1 MLFIFLKYLIKSE
14 EGLFIQ
20 FSFLQRT
27 STILSYFLFMYCN
40 FLWFI
45 FQAFEDEFKRRQT
58 TFSAIA
64 KKGEE
69 LCQEGAHDITE
80 PELHLLSRRWNE
92 VNNQVVSHRS
102 PVRDVSVAD
111 KASPVWT
118 ARSPSLSPSR
128 QVSMSTERFSLDLQ
142 KLLKEIS
149 HVQNTL
155 RSPELHGNEFTDL
168 SQQDI
173 LLKVCIFHTYE
184 K

>member
-1 MLFIFLKYLIKSE
+1 MKNQHILIYL
-14 EGLFIQ
+14 
-20 FSFLQRT
+20 
-27 STILSYFLFMYCN
+27 LFMYLN
-40 FLWFI
+40 FSYF
-45 FQAFEDEFKRRQT
+45 FQAFEDEFKRRQS
-58 TFSAIA
+58 TFSAIT

-102 PVRDVSVAD
+102 PVRDISVAD

-128 QVSMSTERFSLDLQ
+128 QVSLSTERFSSDLQ
-142 KLLKEIS
+142 QLLIEIS
-149 HVQNTL
+149 HVQDTL
-155 RSPELHGNEFTDL
+155 RSPELHGKEFTDL

-173 LLKVCIFHTYE
+173 LLKVGIFYNLKE
-184 K
+184 NFES